1 VNVTCYVLY
10 GIFVNSTYTY
20 NGLAGVLHTPE
31 QAVNA
36 DQGLVLGNQ
45 AVNFFINYVNGMTS
59 FGRYLDE

>member
-1 VNVTCYVLY
+1 
-10 GIFVNSTYTY
+10 VNSTYTY